1 MWLRVRNKAPRKG
14 SNKFVSNAKENG
26 LVEESKKCVSWKKNS
41 GEIPSRKMDEE
52 SPRL

>member
-1 MWLRVRNKAPRKG
+1 VWLRVRNKAPRKG

-26 LVEESKKCVSWKKNS
+26 LVEESKNCVSWKKNS
-41 GEIPSRKMDEE
+41 GEIPPRKMDKE